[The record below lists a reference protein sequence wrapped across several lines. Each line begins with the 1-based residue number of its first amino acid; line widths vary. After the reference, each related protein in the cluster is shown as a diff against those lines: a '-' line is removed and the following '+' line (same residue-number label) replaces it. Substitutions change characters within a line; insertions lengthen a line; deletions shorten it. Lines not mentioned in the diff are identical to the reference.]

1 MEIRTLRYFLEA
13 AREENMSKA
22 AERMHISQSA
32 LSKQLKGLEEELGKK
47 LFVRHS
53 FSIELTEEG
62 MLLRKRAEDLL
73 SMADKITAEFASM
86 DDIIGGNIYF
96 GCAESYQ
103 LRHLAALIKRFKKQY
118 PGFHYHITSGDT
130 EQVTEKLDKGLLD
143 FAVLVERPDYAKY
156 NVVKMPE
163 SDRWGL
169 VMPVGCALAQKDCIT
184 FEDLRGLPLFCSG
197 QGWHAD
203 LPLWCGERINEL
215 TLEGLFR
222 LSYNASVFTREGLG
236 YLLTFEHLVNTS
248 SESGLVFRPLYPEL
262 TTDMFIIWKKHQVFT
277 PIAER
282 FINEL
287 QKEFGRNN

>member
-103 LRHLAALIKRFKKQY
+103 IRHLAALIKRFKKQY
-118 PGFHYHITSGDT
+118 SGFHYHITSGDT

-169 VMPVGCALAQKDCIT
+169 VMPAGCALAQKDCIT

-203 LPLWCGERINEL
+203 LPLWCGERINDL
-215 TLEGLFR
+215 TLEGSFR

-248 SESGLVFRPLYPEL
+248 NESGLVFRPLYPEL

>member
-103 LRHLAALIKRFKKQY
+103 IQPPTVRFRHFNNIVFCIIRALHQHGKIQKPFIQLFRYLLR
-118 PGFHYHITSGDT
+118 ITAG
-130 EQVTEKLDKGLLD
+130 
-143 FAVLVERPDYAKY
+143 
-156 NVVKMPE
+156 NVVMKP
-163 SDRWGL
+163 RVL
-169 VMPVGCALAQKDCIT
+169 
-184 FEDLRGLPLFCSG
+184 LFK
-197 QGWHAD
+197 
-203 LPLWCGERINEL
+203 
-215 TLEGLFR
+215 TL
-222 LSYNASVFTREGLG
+222 Y
-236 YLLTFEHLVNTS
+236 
-248 SESGLVFRPLYPEL
+248 
-262 TTDMFIIWKKHQVFT
+262 
-277 PIAER
+277 
-282 FINEL
+282 
-287 QKEFGRNN
+287 